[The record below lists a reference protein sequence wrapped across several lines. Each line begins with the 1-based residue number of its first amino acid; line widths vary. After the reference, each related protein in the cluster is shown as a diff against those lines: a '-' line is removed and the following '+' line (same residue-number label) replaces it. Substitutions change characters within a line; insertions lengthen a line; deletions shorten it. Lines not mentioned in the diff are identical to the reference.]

1 VQGRSGSRP
10 AHTQGVARTDLTQPA
25 RTVTRPNIEYGP
37 DRTGALTVPVRGDPG
52 TKEQGLEALRA
63 EMMERLRQADEEM
76 GGTPEQIQARE
87 ADRAAWADAFIRRR
101 ERVEQVGEVE
111 PPHSGPRAHD
121 AEANLMERLSTV
133 LEPGDVGELHLWTNF
148 PHCQS
153 CIEMIYR
160 FQSRHRGITI
170 ISHAAT

>member
-1 VQGRSGSRP
+1 
-10 AHTQGVARTDLTQPA
+10 
-25 RTVTRPNIEYGP
+25 
-37 DRTGALTVPVRGDPG
+37 
-52 TKEQGLEALRA
+52 
-63 EMMERLRQADEEM
+63 M

-87 ADRAAWADAFIRRR
+87 ADRAAWADAYIRRT

-121 AEANLMERLSTV
+121 AEANVMERLSTI

-148 PHCQS
+148 PHCPS